1 MDIDHPN
8 RPWPIPASPWILTQ
22 RWHDLLFA
30 HWPVPVETLRAVV
43 PSQLPLDTFE
53 GEAYVGVVPFR
64 MSNVTA
70 RFIPALPWLSAFP
83 ELNVR
88 TYVTLEDKPGVY
100 FFSLDAGNLAAVMA
114 ARQTFHL
121 PYFHA
126 RMRLAQEGDFI
137 RYQSERIHQNAP
149 PADLQGRY
157 GPTGDVFHAEPG
169 TLEYF
174 LTERYCLYTVSRPGM
189 VHRAEIA
196 HRPWSLQPA
205 EAEIPV
211 NTMTWWL
218 GLELPVEPPLLHF
231 ARFQEMVAWAP
242 EQVSGRS

>member
-1 MDIDHPN
+1 MNLEHPN
-8 RPWPIPASPWILTQ
+8 RPWPIPSTPWILTQ

-30 HWPVPVETLRAVV
+30 HWPVPVEQLREVA
-43 PSQLPLDTFE
+43 PRSLPLDTFD
-53 GEAYVGVVPFR
+53 GLAYVGVVPFR

-70 RFIPALPWLSAFP
+70 RFLPALPWLSAFP

-88 TYVTLEDKPGVY
+88 TYATIDGKPGVY
-100 FFSLDAGNLAAVMA
+100 FFSLDAGNLAAVIA
-114 ARQTFHL
+114 ARRTFHL

-126 RMRLAQEGDFI
+126 RMSIEHEGDYL
-137 RYQSERIHQNAP
+137 RYRSERIHPNAP

-157 GPTGDVFHAEPG
+157 GPTGAVFEATPG

-174 LTERYCLYTVSRPGM
+174 LTERYCLYAVGRSGA
-189 VHRAEIA
+189 VYRAEIA

-205 EAEIPV
+205 EAEFPV

-218 GLELPVEPPLLHF
+218 GLELPVEAPLLHF
-231 ARFQEMVAWAP
+231 ARFQEMVAWPP
-242 EQVSGRS
+242 ERLTR